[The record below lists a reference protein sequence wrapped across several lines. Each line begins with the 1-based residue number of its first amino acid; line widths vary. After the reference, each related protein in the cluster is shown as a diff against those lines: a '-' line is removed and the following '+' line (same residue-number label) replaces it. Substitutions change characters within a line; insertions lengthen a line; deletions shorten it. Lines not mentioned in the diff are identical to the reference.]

1 MVSIRKLMA
10 KSRLVSL
17 LAIFPFV
24 FAITSLIL
32 SFLLN
37 FVLPVLVAV
46 FLTKWIY
53 GFVAGNSKTAG
64 GAYSM
69 WGFPKKTH
77 PF

>member
-1 MVSIRKLMA
+1 MISIRKFMV
-10 KSRLVSL
+10 KNRLVSL
-17 LAIFPFV
+17 IAIFPFV
-24 FAITSLIL
+24 LAITSLIF

-64 GAYSM
+64 WSYSM